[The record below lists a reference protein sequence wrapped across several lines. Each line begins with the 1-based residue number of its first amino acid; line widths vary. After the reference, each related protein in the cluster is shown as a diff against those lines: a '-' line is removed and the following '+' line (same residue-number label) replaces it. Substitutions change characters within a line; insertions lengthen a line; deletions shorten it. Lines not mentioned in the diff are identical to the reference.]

1 MKKTNS
7 PMNYRHQLF
16 TIFTS
21 DSYRYGNREVSATD
35 FKEAF
40 NLLTE
45 TEKNKLVSIYNE
57 DGAQMMGWELKRIA
71 K

>member
-1 MKKTNS
+1 
-7 PMNYRHQLF
+7 MNYRHQMF
-16 TIFTS
+16 TVSTI
-21 DSYRYGNREVSATD
+21 DSYRHGCREVSATD

-40 NLLTE
+40 SLLTE